1 MLLIFICFALCV
13 FILRVSESTMSLA
26 DDKEAG
32 AFGPAV
38 REQKIKNL
46 TKYPLYRPPGWHIV
60 VTSRL
65 SHCQKRF
72 IYMHV
77 SLAEFVWTKYYEY
90 FLWETFSRFAH
101 ITHVHVPVV
110 YNLSKNY
117 NCYKIIIHIF
127 GFFFTNDQLCFY
139 LQLSICINMLSF
151 YIFLH
156 INNSYAIDIYKIII

>member
-13 FILRVSESTMSLA
+13 FILCVSESTMSLA

-77 SLAEFVWTKYYEY
+77 SIAEFVYYGPSIMNTSCEK
-90 FLWETFSRFAH
+90 
-101 ITHVHVPVV
+101 
-110 YNLSKNY
+110 LSQDLHTLHMSMY
-117 NCYKIIIHIF
+117 LLFIIWAKIIIVTRSLYTSL
-127 GFFFTNDQLCFY
+127 GFFSQMTSCVF
-139 LQLSICINMLSF
+139 
-151 YIFLH
+151 IF
-156 INNSYAIDIYKIII
+156 SYQFA